1 MAGHSKW
8 ANIKHRK
15 AAQDAKRGKIFTK
28 LIREIV
34 VAAKMGGADQDSN
47 PRLRDV
53 VSKALSAN
61 MKRDT
66 VDNAIKRGAGADD
79 NENYDEIRYE
89 GYGPS
94 GVAVMVE
101 CLTDNRNRTVSEVR
115 HAFTKSGG
123 NLGTDGSVS
132 YLFTK
137 QGMMTYPSGSD
148 EDAIME
154 AALEAGADDIA
165 SNDDGSIEVTTAWEE
180 LTVVKEAM
188 VAAGHEPETADVIQ
202 QAATSVDLELEDAEK
217 VMRLIDML
225 EDLGIV
231 AYKVGSGELTNWPLL
246 KYIAKTGKPMI
257 ISTGMSTLEEI
268 KESIVFVKG
277 NNNQLAVLQCTS
289 TYPCAYENVNLNV
302 INVLKNKFNVIAGLS
317 DHSEGIYTSLA
328 AIALG
333 ADIIEKHFTI
343 DRNLPGP
350 DQRASIEPY
359 ELKDLVKGARAIELA
374 LGSTKKVIDE
384 EIAVQRMARESVVSL
399 VEILE
404 NSIIESNMVGV
415 KRPGTGIPAKLLDE
429 IIGKK
434 ATKTIKAGVLLSWND
449 LV

>member
-148 EDAIME
+148 ED
-154 AALEAGADDIA
+154 
-165 SNDDGSIEVTTAWEE
+165 
-180 LTVVKEAM
+180 
-188 VAAGHEPETADVIQ
+188 
-202 QAATSVDLELEDAEK
+202 
-217 VMRLIDML
+217 
-225 EDLGIV
+225 
-231 AYKVGSGELTNWPLL
+231 
-246 KYIAKTGKPMI
+246 
-257 ISTGMSTLEEI
+257 
-268 KESIVFVKG
+268 
-277 NNNQLAVLQCTS
+277 
-289 TYPCAYENVNLNV
+289 
-302 INVLKNKFNVIAGLS
+302 
-317 DHSEGIYTSLA
+317 
-328 AIALG
+328 
-333 ADIIEKHFTI
+333 
-343 DRNLPGP
+343 
-350 DQRASIEPY
+350 
-359 ELKDLVKGARAIELA
+359 
-374 LGSTKKVIDE
+374 
-384 EIAVQRMARESVVSL
+384 
-399 VEILE
+399 
-404 NSIIESNMVGV
+404 
-415 KRPGTGIPAKLLDE
+415 
-429 IIGKK
+429 
-434 ATKTIKAGVLLSWND
+434 
-449 LV
+449 